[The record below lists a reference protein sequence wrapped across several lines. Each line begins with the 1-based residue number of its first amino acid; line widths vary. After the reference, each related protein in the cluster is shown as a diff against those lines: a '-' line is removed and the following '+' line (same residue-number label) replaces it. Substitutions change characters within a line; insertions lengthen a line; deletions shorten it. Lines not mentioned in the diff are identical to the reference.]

1 MQKYL
6 LYLLL
11 ASLFVSCGSS
21 RKAGANLPARD
32 QLKGSWQVTDIVFGG
47 VSASEKLSFTLL
59 DEGPS
64 ECLKGSSWYL
74 PNNGKGS
81 YTINTG
87 TAGCSAGERG
97 IVWSYQKESDKA
109 YFLYKRME
117 AGIKAKDIADG
128 YRFEIVSVSDTELVL
143 QSAINYQGN
152 PITITYTLARV

>member
-1 MQKYL
+1 MKNYFFSILISVL
-6 LYLLL
+6 LI
-11 ASLFVSCGSS
+11 SCGSS
-21 RKAGANLPARD
+21 RKAGADLPARD
-32 QLKGSWQVTDIVFGG
+32 NLKGSWQVTDIVFGG

-59 DEGPS
+59 DEGPA

-74 PNNGKGS
+74 PNNGKGT
-81 YTINTG
+81 YTINAA
-87 TAGCSAGERG
+87 TAGCSAGERA

-117 AGIKAKDIADG
+117 AGVKAKDIADG

-143 QSAINYQGN
+143 QSAISYQGN